1 MYYYMIN
8 KKKKTSIQNT
18 TSKGESECTI
28 TENWVRKQNNGMEKY
43 KQEQAKI
50 DQGSHGF
57 NVKESLWTLQKKDKN
72 ALDKK
77 ERIDGLV
84 VLG

>member
-1 MYYYMIN
+1 
-8 KKKKTSIQNT
+8 
-18 TSKGESECTI
+18 
-28 TENWVRKQNNGMEKY
+28 MEKY

-50 DQGSHGF
+50 DQRSHGF

>member
-1 MYYYMIN
+1 MKN
-8 KKKKTSIQNT
+8 KKIKNKKQNTSIQNT

-50 DQGSHGF
+50 VQRSHGF
-57 NVKESLWTLQKKDKN
+57 NVKERVCELCKRKI
-72 ALDKK
+72 
-77 ERIDGLV
+77 RMH
-84 VLG
+84 

>member
-1 MYYYMIN
+1 
-8 KKKKTSIQNT
+8 
-18 TSKGESECTI
+18 
-28 TENWVRKQNNGMEKY
+28 MEKY

-77 ERIDGLV
+77 ERNKKRENWWISSFGLIAV
-84 VLG
+84 AVSKAVSRCRFVSSVRK